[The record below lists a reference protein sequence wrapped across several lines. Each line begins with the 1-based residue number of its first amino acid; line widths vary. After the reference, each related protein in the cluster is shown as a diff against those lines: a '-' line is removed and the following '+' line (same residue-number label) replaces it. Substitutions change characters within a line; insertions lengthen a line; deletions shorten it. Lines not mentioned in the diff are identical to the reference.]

1 MRKRIAVISGASKGL
16 GQQLVPYLEEFDY
29 QVIKLGLN
37 SEGIVDYRTDLT
49 SRALSDELVSKINQ
63 EYGDISLLIANAG
76 GGKRPSI
83 SNSKDQEFEFFMQR
97 NFLTARN
104 LIEASMNSLIRA
116 KGSIIAISSIVAIKH
131 VSNAPFGYVQSKKAL
146 NAFIKETAL
155 NQAKNGVR
163 ANIISPGNIYFSG
176 SRWEELQNLNPQMVS
191 NTLEK
196 DVPLGRFI
204 APVEIAA
211 AIRFLSSKEAYN
223 ITGANLVIDGGQ
235 SL

>member
-1 MRKRIAVISGASKGL
+1 MRRRIAVISGASKGL
-16 GQQLVPYLEEFDY
+16 GQQLVPYLEEMDY
-29 QVIKLGLN
+29 QVITLGLH
-37 SEGIVDYRTDLT
+37 SEGIVDYRADLT
-49 SRALSDELVSKINQ
+49 SRALSDELVSTINQ
-63 EYGDISLLIANAG
+63 EHGDISLLIANAG
-76 GGKRPSI
+76 GGKRPTD
-83 SNSKDQEFEFFMQR
+83 SNSEVEEHDYFMQR
-97 NFLTARN
+97 NFTTARN
-104 LIEASMNSLIRA
+104 LISASLETLIRA
-116 KGSIIAISSIVAIKH
+116 SGSVIAISSIVAIKH
-131 VSNAPFGYVQSKKAL
+131 VPNAPSGYVESKRAL

-176 SRWEELQNLNPQMVS
+176 SRWEELQNLNPGMVS

-196 DVPLGRFI
+196 EVPLGRFI

-211 AIRFLSSKEAYN
+211 AIKFLSSKEAYN